1 MNKPT
6 TEGGTSSTEL
16 RIIVWQFVRIMVQL
30 ETVARA
36 RGRAKA
42 PTVFADWRAAWT
54 EIDRTLTR
62 LADSDAE
69 AFSDLMMNQ
78 EVVVRC
84 RDKSQVNEV
93 TRAIE
98 NVMNQLD
105 QQIRAV
111 RGEAKAE
118 EELRFERRE
127 MNALLKHLR
136 KTGRGGGA
144 RKSASATQTR
154 KIADAT
160 LSRKGGTAPKRKTGT
175 KRSAGGRPVD
185 DPAGDPPEGGRSGDR
200 RRGGAGGK
208 SASPP
213 RRGRKG

>member
-1 MNKPT
+1 MNKPS
-6 TEGGTSSTEL
+6 TEGGGASTEL
-16 RIIVWQFVRIMVQL
+16 RITVWQFVRIMVQL

-42 PTVFADWRAAWT
+42 PTVFADWRSAWT

-62 LADSDAE
+62 LADSDAD

-84 RDKSQVNEV
+84 RDRNQVNEV

-127 MNALLKHLR
+127 LNALLKHMR
-136 KTGRGGGA
+136 KTGRGGPAA
-144 RKSASATQTR
+144 RSTAAKAAATR
-154 KIADAT
+154 A
-160 LSRKGGTAPKRKTGT
+160 
-175 KRSAGGRPVD
+175 AGG
-185 DPAGDPPEGGRSGDR
+185 PP
-200 RRGGAGGK
+200 K
-208 SASPP
+208 NASPP
-213 RRGRKG
+213 RRGRGRKG

>member
-1 MNKPT
+1 MNKSH
-6 TEGGTSSTEL
+6 TEGGASSNEL
-16 RIIVWQFVRIMVQL
+16 RIVVWQFVRIMVQL

-42 PTVFADWRAAWT
+42 PTVYADWRASWT

-62 LADSDAE
+62 LADSDAD

-78 EVVVRC
+78 EVVLRC

-98 NVMNQLD
+98 NVINQLD

-127 MNALLKHLR
+127 MNALLKFLR
-136 KTGRGGGA
+136 KTGRGGAAA
-144 RKSASATQTR
+144 RANASRA
-154 KIADAT
+154 
-160 LSRKGGTAPKRKTGT
+160 
-175 KRSAGGRPVD
+175 AGGR
-185 DPAGDPPEGGRSGDR
+185 GGRASKGSGP
-200 RRGGAGGK
+200 
-208 SASPP
+208 S

>member
-1 MNKPT
+1 MNKPH
-6 TEGGTSSTEL
+6 TEGGAPSNEL

-30 ETVARA
+30 ETVTRA

-42 PTVFADWRAAWT
+42 PTVYADWRSVWT

-62 LADSDAE
+62 LADSDAD

-78 EVVVRC
+78 EVVLCC

-98 NVMNQLD
+98 NVVNQLD

-127 MNALLKHLR
+127 MNALLKFLR
-136 KTGRGGGA
+136 KTGRGGTAA
-144 RKSASATQTR
+144 RATASRA
-154 KIADAT
+154 
-160 LSRKGGTAPKRKTGT
+160 
-175 KRSAGGRPVD
+175 AGGR
-185 DPAGDPPEGGRSGDR
+185 AR
-200 RRGGAGGK
+200 K
-208 SASPP
+208 ASKGSSPS

>member
-1 MNKPT
+1 MNTPRP
-6 TEGGTSSTEL
+6 EGGPATTEL

-36 RGRAKA
+36 RGRLKA
-42 PTVFADWRAAWT
+42 PTVFSDWRSAWT

-62 LADSDAE
+62 LADSDAD

-111 RGEAKAE
+111 RGEAKEE

-136 KTGRGGGA
+136 KSGRGGLAA
-144 RKSASATQTR
+144 RSTAAKAAATR
-154 KIADAT
+154 A
-160 LSRKGGTAPKRKTGT
+160 
-175 KRSAGGRPVD
+175 AGGRPGGVD
-185 DPAGDPPEGGRSGDR
+185 TSKNATPT
-200 RRGGAGGK
+200 RRG
-208 SASPP
+208 
-213 RRGRKG
+213 RGRKG